1 MVLAVVS
8 VVAMVGLTRRD
19 RRLAPAPV
27 DPPGGH
33 PMRWK
38 GWRIAKVPES
48 SETLAAALCPS
59 ATGRGSRDRG
69 RGAVE
74 GVGGAHYVFVQ

>member
-1 MVLAVVS
+1 
-8 VVAMVGLTRRD
+8 VGPE
-19 RRLAPAPV
+19 ASAGAGG
-27 DPPGGH
+27 PPGGH

-38 GWRIAKVPES
+38 GWRTAKVPES

-74 GVGGAHYVFVQ
+74 GAGGAYYVFVQWQLRLISIKL